1 MAATAQLS
9 RRMTQV
15 YQREAGRYEIEPLWE
30 SAELTTFNA
39 DAKIP
44 ASVVREGRTYRVR
57 CRMKDTSGRWSHWS
71 APVQFV
77 AGEPIAAGILED
89 LRVTELM
96 YNPAVL
102 AGDAFDSEEYEY
114 IELKNT
120 GDDTL
125 DLGSVSLTNGVTFD
139 FQGGA
144 VTSLGPGKF
153 VLVVRNKA
161 AFTSRY
167 GSALS
172 SIIAGQYQGKLANNG
187 EKVALVDFWN
197 GTVAEFEYGDG
208 RGWPLAA
215 DGGGHSL
222 VPLETALLGQPQG
235 SLNYPGNWRASTN
248 MGGSPGQDD
257 PALPQTVVINEFV
270 ANGATPTEDDW
281 VELYNPTAASVSLAN
296 WYLSDDVAE
305 PDKYKLPAVSVPSLG
320 YARFDNLQGFG
331 LGSNGEDLLLSYLP
345 GTAQDRIVDA
355 ISFKAQEA
363 GISLGRYPDGGAYW
377 FRMTPSQ
384 AKANTTPL
392 LSVVINE
399 IMYSPI
405 DPNEEYIELYNPTS
419 QAVALTT
426 QTIPWRLD
434 GAVDYNFPASASIP
448 AGGRI
453 VVVGFDPQTEPA
465 RVTDF
470 AAAYGGQLTA
480 NVNLFGPWQGN
491 LSNQGERVA
500 LDKPQVGT
508 DPARHRLGN
517 PG

>member
-1 MAATAQLS
+1 
-9 RRMTQV
+9 MTQV
-15 YQREAGRYEIEPLWE
+15 YQREPGRYEIEPLWE

-77 AGEPIAAGILED
+77 AGEPIAAGILAD

-125 DLGSVSLTNGVTFD
+125 DLGSVSFTNGVTFD
-139 FQGGA
+139 FKGSA

-172 SIIAGQYQGKLANNG
+172 RIIAGQYQGKLANNG

-222 VPLETALLGQPQG
+222 VPLETALLGEPQG

-248 MGGSPGQDD
+248 HGRLAGPG
-257 PALPQTVVINEFV
+257 
-270 ANGATPTEDDW
+270 
-281 VELYNPTAASVSLAN
+281 
-296 WYLSDDVAE
+296 
-305 PDKYKLPAVSVPSLG
+305 
-320 YARFDNLQGFG
+320 
-331 LGSNGEDLLLSYLP
+331 
-345 GTAQDRIVDA
+345 
-355 ISFKAQEA
+355 
-363 GISLGRYPDGGAYW
+363 
-377 FRMTPSQ
+377 
-384 AKANTTPL
+384 
-392 LSVVINE
+392 
-399 IMYSPI
+399 
-405 DPNEEYIELYNPTS
+405 
-419 QAVALTT
+419 
-426 QTIPWRLD
+426 
-434 GAVDYNFPASASIP
+434 
-448 AGGRI
+448 
-453 VVVGFDPQTEPA
+453 
-465 RVTDF
+465 
-470 AAAYGGQLTA
+470 
-480 NVNLFGPWQGN
+480 
-491 LSNQGERVA
+491 
-500 LDKPQVGT
+500 
-508 DPARHRLGN
+508 
-517 PG
+517 